1 MYNRSLKSIPL
12 FAGMHAL
19 VITCPK
25 SFRALNPRSDYDS
38 DEEEEDD
45 SQPRKLVPD
54 WARGRALVI
63 QLLAQQG
70 LDPDDVFQHHKKT
83 LCLDDVFDK
92 TSACSSLIVSHCLH
106 HTHIHFLV
114 AGHKSKEC
122 PSQSESWHRAA

>member
-1 MYNRSLKSIPL
+1 MLQSIFDSNL
-12 FAGMHAL
+12 
-19 VITCPK
+19 
-25 SFRALNPRSDYDS
+25 RSDYDS

-92 TSACSSLIVSHCLH
+92 TSASPSLMNAPNLTPMSFP
-106 HTHIHFLV
+106 HTYALLV
-114 AGHKSKEC
+114 AAPDTHC
-122 PSQSESWHRAA
+122 NPSQFEACHRPSGRIHSAVSSHIVLH